1 MYVCHNT
8 SGFCAQVA
16 LGKLIAIDVRF
27 YELTILFFPYP
38 GLYNQ
43 RGNNVGMGGQHWAFM
58 SQNNRGT
65 FVSEL
70 FGEDEKSSCRR
81 YVK

>member
-1 MYVCHNT
+1 MGKSMYVCHNT
-8 SGFCAQVA
+8 SWFCAQVA

-43 RGNNVGMGGQHWAFM
+43 RGNTSRGAF
-58 SQNNRGT
+58 
-65 FVSEL
+65 
-70 FGEDEKSSCRR
+70 
-81 YVK
+81 

>member
-1 MYVCHNT
+1 MERFVTTAENDISTFFKAMGKGMYVCHNT
-8 SGFCAQVA
+8 SWFCAQVA

-43 RGNNVGMGGQHWAFM
+43 QGNTSRGAF
-58 SQNNRGT
+58 
-65 FVSEL
+65 
-70 FGEDEKSSCRR
+70 
-81 YVK
+81 

>member
-1 MYVCHNT
+1 MERFVTTAENDIFKFFKAMGKSMYVCHNT

-43 RGNNVGMGGQHWAFM
+43 RGNTSRGAF
-58 SQNNRGT
+58 
-65 FVSEL
+65 
-70 FGEDEKSSCRR
+70 
-81 YVK
+81 